1 MRYDFYTN
9 THGFRRMEYTEIKEL
24 EVGDKIA
31 VCTYMD
37 IPNKAEFETAVV
49 ISPMFWN
56 CNADEPDWEV
66 ETSIGFVDIYDIYE
80 VTEL

>member
-9 THGFRRMEYTEIKEL
+9 THGFRRMEYTEVKEL

-31 VCTYMD
+31 VYTYM
-37 IPNKAEFETAVV
+37 PFSHKMEFVNAVV
-49 ISPMFWN
+49 ITPMFWN
-56 CNADEPDWEV
+56 ENADEADWEV
-66 ETSIGFVDIYDIYE
+66 ETSVGFVDIYDIYE

>member
-9 THGFRRMEYTEIKEL
+9 THGFRRMEYPEIKEL

-31 VCTYMD
+31 VYTYM
-37 IPNKAEFETAVV
+37 PFSNKMEFVNAVV
-49 ISPMFWN
+49 ITLMFWN
-56 CNADEPDWEV
+56 ENADEPDWEV
-66 ETSIGFVDIYDIYE
+66 ETSVGFVDIYDIYE